1 MLSLAVVAAVG
12 VGTALAGGAALADP
26 APGTPGWYAAE
37 AVNWLD
43 STGRLQDQL
52 TNPEYAQL
60 RESQADT
67 TNADPYRAPEQ
78 WAPVRGRVWPVH
90 YLNRYGA
97 RISAHVW
104 APPAEGFRPPYPA
117 VVMVNGSGDSEEEYW
132 SFGED
137 LAEHG
142 YVVITFDPQ
151 GAGRSDAAPA
161 KRYCDPHG
169 SWRSPQEMGVREHG
183 DCAGENGDEID
194 ATTGEL
200 PGVAELVV
208 GGHTGRQ
215 GRLDVQSLYR
225 QLEPNFVFG
234 AFDAHDFLL
243 SADSP
248 AAGLVD
254 PARVAV
260 MGHSL
265 GAYAAA
271 LTGNG
276 DPEHRFAAAVAL
288 DSYAHLAHHV
298 APRVPT
304 MYLQSEQEFFSG
316 PRLAPPPRR
325 SLHATRRDYPHF
337 VRRHVPVFYGVLAAS
352 THQEFAYLG
361 PESRLPA
368 SSTGQ
373 RVATYFALAWLD
385 RWLGG
390 DRSASGRLF
399 GARFGRS
406 VDVSAIGLGHWDPVE
421 QRNVPYH
428 LAGRAVRDA
437 LSRYYLSTADVD
449 GIECPDLRAP
459 HGCLPRG

>member
-1 MLSLAVVAAVG
+1 MAV
-12 VGTALAGGAALADP
+12 ADP
-26 APGTPGWYAAE
+26 DRGTPEWYAAE
-37 AVNWLD
+37 AGNWAG
-43 STGRLQDQL
+43 STGRTQDQL
-52 TNPEYAQL
+52 SNPEYAEL
-60 RESQADT
+60 RTSQADT
-67 TNADPYRAPEQ
+67 TNADPYRAPEL
-78 WAPVRGRVWPVH
+78 WAPTRGRVWPVS
-90 YLNRYGA
+90 YRNRYDA

-104 APPAEGFRPPYPA
+104 APRPDRFRPPYPA
-117 VVMVNGSGDSEEEYW
+117 VVMVNGAGDSEEEYW

-151 GAGRSDAAPA
+151 GAGQADAEPA
-161 KRYCDPHG
+161 QRYCDPDG
-169 SWRSPQEMGVREHG
+169 DWRKPQEMGVREHG
-183 DCAGENGDEID
+183 DCAGENGDEVS
-194 ATTGEL
+194 ATTGEV
-200 PGVAELVV
+200 PGVAQLVL
-208 GGHTGRQ
+208 GGHTGQQ
-215 GRLDVQSLYR
+215 GTLDVQALYK

-234 AFDAHDFLL
+234 AFDAHDFLI
-243 SADSP
+243 SKRSPVAD
-248 AAGLVD
+248 LVD
-254 PARVAV
+254 PTRIAV

-276 DPEHRFAAAVAL
+276 DPQHRFAAAVAF

-298 APRVPT
+298 VPRVPT
-304 MYLQSEQEFFSG
+304 MYLQSEQEFFAG

-337 VRRHVPVFYGVLAAS
+337 RSRDVPVFYGVLAAS

-385 RWLGG
+385 RWLGR
-390 DRSASGRLF
+390 DREATPRVL
-399 GARFGRS
+399 GARVDRS
-406 VDVSAIGLGHWDPVE
+406 VDVSAIGLGHWDPVQ
-421 QRNVPYH
+421 QRNVPYRI
-428 LAGRAVRDA
+428 AGLDVRDA

-449 GIECPDLRAP
+449 DVDCRDLRVRG
-459 HGCLPRG
+459 GCLTHRG